1 MTPHPAVTSAEPLA
15 SPWGLVHVL
24 VLSAAVTVTISAWVL
39 LDLGGWPYYR
49 APFEVRGYMPAHQ
62 WLRPAGRTAQMLGVA
77 GMAMMTIPVAY
88 VVRKRWI
95 RSPLAGSMRAWLN
108 VHIFCGIVGPVLI
121 TFHTA
126 FKFNGV
132 IAVAYWSMV
141 AVVLSGFVGRY
152 LYVRIPRTIRG
163 TELTHDA
170 IAARVADLKDA
181 LRDMRA
187 SGTGRGDPVQREI
200 ARLESERALLSR
212 RLVHL
217 ERTKRV
223 FSAWHV
229 FHQPLVY
236 LMFAVAAIHV
246 ALAVYMGYSI
256 L

>member
-1 MTPHPAVTSAEPLA
+1 MTARRAVTSAEPLA
-15 SPWGLVHVL
+15 SPWALTHVL
-24 VLSAAVTVTISAWVL
+24 VLSAAVTVTVSAWVL
-39 LDLGGWPYYR
+39 IDLGGWSYYR
-49 APFEVRGYMPAHQ
+49 ASLDVRGYMPAHQ
-62 WLRPAGRTAQMLGVA
+62 WLRPAGRIAQMLGIA

-108 VHIFCGIVGPVLI
+108 VHIFSGIVGPVLI

-126 FKFNGV
+126 FKFNGI

-163 TELTHDA
+163 AELTHDA
-170 IAARVADLKDA
+170 IEARVADLKEA
-181 LRDMRA
+181 LLEMHA
-187 SGTGRGDPVQREI
+187 SGEEPDDSVRSEI

-217 ERTKRV
+217 ERTKRF

-236 LMFAVAAIHV
+236 LMFAIAAIHV